1 MARKRPY
8 QAYKMVDDNG
18 RTDKYGITSDPDRRE
33 RENRKAGHGK
43 YLKPMS
49 GKRTREG
56 AKSRETELI
65 NQYERRTGRKPP
77 GNKIR

>member
-1 MARKRPY
+1 MARRRPY
-8 QAYKMVDDNG
+8 LAYKMVDDDG
-18 RTDKYGITSDPDRRE
+18 RTGKYGITSDPDRRE

-56 AKSRETELI
+56 AKNREKELI
-65 NQYERRTGRKPP
+65 DNYERRKGRKPP
-77 GNKIR
+77 GNRIR